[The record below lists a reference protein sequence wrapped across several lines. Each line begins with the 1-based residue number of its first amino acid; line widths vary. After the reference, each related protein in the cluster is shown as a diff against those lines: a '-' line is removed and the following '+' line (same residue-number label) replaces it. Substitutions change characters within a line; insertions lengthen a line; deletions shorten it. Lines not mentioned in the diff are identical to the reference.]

1 MQDIVSVKKLTKKY
15 GDLTAVDRM
24 DLAIKEGEIYGLL
37 GPNAAG
43 KSTTINVLC
52 GMQHKTEGDVQV
64 FGKDIEKNNRE
75 IKADIG
81 VVPQDIAIYG
91 DLTAM
96 ENVRFFASLYGLKG
110 AELKARTE
118 EALDF
123 VGLRERQKDLAKTF
137 SGGMKRRLNIACAI
151 AHRPKLIIMDEPTV
165 GIDPQSRNHILASV
179 KQLNEMGSTII
190 YTTHYMEEA
199 EFLCTRIGII
209 DHGKLIAEGSL
220 SELQGIVADRK
231 SIEITTGI
239 DKSAEPEGLKK
250 IKGVLDAR
258 SGENSKV
265 EVEVLKEADVVGA
278 LVSELTRQGV
288 SIRDIKIHAVNLET
302 TFLSLTG
309 RKLRD

>member
-1 MQDIVSVKKLTKKY
+1 MKDIVSVSKLTKKF
-15 GDLTAVDRM
+15 GDITAVDRM
-24 DLAIKEGEIYGLL
+24 DLTIKEGEIYGLL

-52 GMQHKTEGDVQV
+52 GMQHKTDGQV
-64 FGKDIEKNNRE
+64 KIFGKDIEKDIRA

-81 VVPQDIAIYG
+81 VVPQDIAIYS
-91 DLTAM
+91 DLSAK
-96 ENVRFFASLYGLKG
+96 ENVRFFASLYGLRG
-110 AELKARTE
+110 ALLKERTQ

-123 VGLRERQKDLAKTF
+123 VGLRERQNDLSKTF

-165 GIDPQSRNHILASV
+165 GIDPQSRNHILSSV

-199 EFLCTRIGII
+199 EFLCSRIGII
-209 DHGKLIAEGSL
+209 DHGKLIAEGTL

-231 SIEITTGI
+231 RIEIATGI
-239 DKSAEPEGLKK
+239 EKTADAEALKK

-258 SGENSKV
+258 INEDDCV
-265 EVEVLKEADVVGA
+265 DVEVLKEADVIGA

-288 SIRDIKIHAVNLET
+288 SIRDIKMHAVNLET